1 SSEHEKIPIYH
12 HWVASRV
19 IGTLDSQEMTASGWS
34 CKLEPTPGAPMRT
47 STPVSCRCSAGPI
60 PESINSFGVSIAP
73 ADTMTSR
80 LAINVTVLSNVLSKY
95 STPSARLFSLNKIRV
110 TQWSVRIDRFL
121 RSIIGCRYDTDE
133 DERVPS
139 LFELIWKKPAPLI
152 TVSPALY

>member
-1 SSEHEKIPIYH
+1 
-12 HWVASRV
+12 SRV

-34 CKLEPTPGAPMRT
+34 CKLEPTPGASMRT

-73 ADTMTSR
+73 ADTMTSP
-80 LAINVTVLSNVLSKY
+80 LAINVAVRSYALSKY
-95 STPSARLFSLNKIRV
+95 STPRARLSPSNKIRA
-110 TQWSVRIDRFL
+110 TQRPVRSDRFI

-133 DERVPS
+133 DERGPS
-139 LFELIWKKPAPLI
+139 FFELIWKDPAPLI

>member
-1 SSEHEKIPIYH
+1 RPSSVAEKIPISH

-34 CKLEPTPGAPMRT
+34 CKLEPTPGASMRT

-60 PESINSFGVSIAP
+60 PESINSFGVAIAP
-73 ADTMTSR
+73 AETMTSR
-80 LAINVTVLSNVLSKY
+80 LAINGAVRSNALTKY
-95 STPSARLFSLNKIRV
+95 STPRARVFSSNKIRV
-110 TQWSVRIDRFL
+110 TQGSVRIDRFL

-139 LFELIWKKPAPLI
+139 FFELI
-152 TVSPALY
+152 